1 MSTSALTTTNNTT
14 VSISFIERYQILI
27 LFLLVLGLTWPFM
40 IVDVLGSHGIIPF
53 RVPMIL
59 WLVYGYMP
67 SLAAVIVTGLT
78 QGKEGVRALFRKVLI
93 ARVGVKWYL
102 FAIFGLAVTTIAA
115 VILGNQFGATTDS
128 PLLKPDIAAAGPAAI
143 FLNATLMFIVR
154 GILNGE
160 EFAWRGLALP
170 RLQAKYNALTSSL
183 IISIPWI
190 LFHLPLFFTKG
201 STQEHMPILSYAVQL
216 AATSILFTW
225 IYNNTKGSV
234 LLAYIFHASMN
245 TWTELF
251 SIDAGNAFQNWILT
265 GVIVALAVVVLIF
278 SGAQNLSPT
287 NTRIQE

>member
-1 MSTSALTTTNNTT
+1 MSTSVLTTTNNNAST
-14 VSISFIERYQILI
+14 SFIERYQIPI

-67 SLAAVIVTGLT
+67 TLAAVIVTGLT

-93 ARVGVKWYL
+93 ASVGVKWYL
-102 FAIFGLAVTTIAA
+102 FAIFGLAVTAIVT

-128 PLLKPDIAAAGPAAI
+128 PLLKPDIAAAGPVAI
-143 FLNATLMFIVR
+143 FLNATLMFLVR

-170 RLQAKYNALTSSL
+170 KLQAKYNALTSSL
-183 IISIPWI
+183 ILSIPWI

-201 STQEHMPILSYAVQL
+201 STQENMSILCYAVQL

-245 TWTELF
+245 TWTEF
-251 SIDAGNAFQNWILT
+251 FAVDSGNAFQGWILT
-265 GVIVALAVVVLIF
+265 GVIVALAVIVLIF
-278 SGAQNLSPT
+278 SGAENLSRK
-287 NTRIQE
+287 NERIQE

>member
-1 MSTSALTTTNNTT
+1 MSTSVLTTTNNNTST
-14 VSISFIERYQILI
+14 SFIERYQIPI

-40 IVDVLGSHGIIPF
+40 IVDVLGSHGILPF

-67 SLAAVIVTGLT
+67 TLAAVIVVGLT
-78 QGKEGVRALFRKVLI
+78 QGREGVRALFRKVLI

-102 FAIFGLAVTTIAA
+102 FAIFGLAVTAILT
-115 VILGNQFGATTDS
+115 VILSNQFGATTDS
-128 PLLKPDIAAAGPAAI
+128 SLLKADIMAAGPVAI

-160 EFAWRGLALP
+160 EFAWRGVALP

-183 IISIPWI
+183 ILSIPWI

-201 STQEHMPILSYAVQL
+201 STQENMPILSYAVQL

-245 TWTELF
+245 TWTEF
-251 SIDAGNAFQNWILT
+251 FAIDAGNAFQGWILT
-265 GVIVALAVVVLIF
+265 GVIVALAVIVLIF
-278 SGAQNLSPT
+278 SGAENLSRT
-287 NTRIQE
+287 NTRVQE

>member
-1 MSTSALTTTNNTT
+1 MSTSVLTTTNNNAST
-14 VSISFIERYQILI
+14 SFIERYKIPI
-27 LFLLVLGLTWPFM
+27 LFILVFGLTWPFM
-40 IVDVLGSHGIIPF
+40 IVDVLGSHGILPF
-53 RVPMIL
+53 RVPMIF

-67 SLAAVIVTGLT
+67 TLAAVIVTGLT
-78 QGKEGVRALFRKVLI
+78 QGKEGIRALFRKVLI

-102 FAIFGLAVTTIAA
+102 FAIFGLAVTAIIT
-115 VILGNQFGATTDS
+115 VILGNQLGATIDN
-128 PLLKPDIAAAGPAAI
+128 PLIKAEIVAAGPVAI
-143 FLNATLMFIVR
+143 LLNATLMFLVR

-160 EFAWRGLALP
+160 EFAWRGVALP

-183 IISIPWI
+183 ILSIPWI

-201 STQEHMPILSYAVQL
+201 STQENMSILCYAIQL

-225 IYNNTKGSV
+225 MYNNTKGSV
-234 LLAYIFHASMN
+234 LLAYILHASMN

-251 SIDAGNAFQNWILT
+251 AIDAGNAFQGWILT

-278 SGAQNLSPT
+278 SGAQNLSRT

>member
-1 MSTSALTTTNNTT
+1 MSTSVFSTNSNT
-14 VSISFIERYQILI
+14 VSTSFIEKYQIPI

-40 IVDVLGSHGIIPF
+40 IVDVLGSHGILPF
-53 RVPMIL
+53 RVPVVL
-59 WLVYGYMP
+59 WLVMGYMP
-67 SLAAVIVTGLT
+67 TLAAVIVTGLT
-78 QGKEGVRALFRKVLI
+78 QGKEGIRALFRKVLI
-93 ARVGVKWYL
+93 ARVGFKWYA
-102 FAIFGLAVTTIAA
+102 FAIFGLAVTTIIA
-115 VILGNQFGATTDS
+115 VILGNQLGATIDS
-128 PLLKPDIAAAGPAAI
+128 PLIKAEIAAAGPAAI
-143 FLNATLMFIVR
+143 LLNATLMFLVR

-160 EFAWRGLALP
+160 EFAWRGVALP

-183 IISIPWI
+183 ILSIPWI

-201 STQEHMPILSYAVQL
+201 STQEHMSILSYAVQL

-245 TWTELF
+245 TWTEF
-251 SIDAGNAFQNWILT
+251 FAVDAGNAFQGWILT

-278 SGAQNLSPT
+278 SGAQNLSRI

>member
-1 MSTSALTTTNNTT
+1 MSTSVLTTTNNNAST
-14 VSISFIERYQILI
+14 SFIERNQIPI

-53 RVPMIL
+53 RVPVIL
-59 WLVYGYMP
+59 WLVMGYMP
-67 SLAAVIVTGLT
+67 TLAAVIVTGLT
-78 QGKEGVRALFRKVLI
+78 QGREGIRALFRKFLI
-93 ARVGVKWYL
+93 ARVGIKWYL
-102 FAIFGLAVTTIAA
+102 FAIFALAVATIAA

-128 PLLKPDIAAAGPAAI
+128 PLLKTDIAAAGPVVI
-143 FLNATLMFIVR
+143 LLNATLMFIVR
-154 GILNGE
+154 GVLNGE

-170 RLQAKYNALTSSL
+170 KLQAKYNALTSSL
-183 IISIPWI
+183 ILSIPWI

-201 STQEHMPILSYAVQL
+201 STQEHMSILSYAVQL

-265 GVIVALAVVVLIF
+265 GVIGALAVIVLIF
-278 SGAQNLSPT
+278 SGAENLSRK
-287 NTRIQE
+287 NQRIQE